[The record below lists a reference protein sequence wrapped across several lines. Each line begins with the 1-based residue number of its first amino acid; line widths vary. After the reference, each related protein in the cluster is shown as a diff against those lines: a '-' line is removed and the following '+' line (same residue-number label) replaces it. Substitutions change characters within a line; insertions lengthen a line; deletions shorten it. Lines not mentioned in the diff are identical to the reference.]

1 MPLWISHLIDTT
13 HIPRKQ
19 PAVLMN
25 NNEKD
30 YAENIELAAER
41 MAEIIVQA
49 IDEKFSKQKKRERE
63 PAESTEPDIISS

>member
-1 MPLWISHLIDTT
+1 
-13 HIPRKQ
+13 
-19 PAVLMN
+19 MN